1 MATSQVIPLVA
12 NRAAPA
18 SRTGGP
24 TSPAPRNRV
33 VAFFAAISDVFR
45 EARELEL
52 HMLGQGRYRR
62 FGES

>member
-1 MATSQVIPLVA
+1 MASSQVIDLA
-12 NRAAPA
+12 ATRAASA

-24 TSPAPRNRV
+24 KASPRRNRV
-33 VAFFAAISDVFR
+33 VAFFAGILDVLQ

-52 HMLGQGRYRR
+52 RTLGAGRHRR